1 MFADCDCWIVEKA
14 LLESPNRELYEMWI
28 EQGWLHKCPGQVFN
42 PDYAMNA
49 LMAKH
54 KQGLNLYAF
63 GYDPAQSPQPIN
75 TLKAWLQ
82 SLFTSQ
88 GMGGHLE
95 YLLLGMEYDSEQ
107 NRFFFTSDTPLL
119 YLSNSPLWPWGFQNC
134 KVEES
139 ASELRHIRKTTQN
152 TKVDMIHALVDAIWL
167 FDLSEGQ
174 VQE

>member
-1 MFADCDCWIVEKA
+1 
-14 LLESPNRELYEMWI
+14 
-28 EQGWLHKCPGQVFN
+28 
-42 PDYAMNA
+42 MNA

-88 GMGGHLE
+88 GMGGKEIIDTIKRMVVAVPQSFVAQNPELQHLE

-139 ASELRHIRKTTQN
+139 ASELRHVRKTNQN
-152 TKVDMIHALVDAIWL
+152 TKVDMIHALLDAIWL